1 MYQYKLATRDALDG
15 DGTEWYLKRTDK
27 PSSSTDLVT
36 SLPAIAVPGTLWWA
50 QLSDLR
56 KRLGEV
62 RYGAQD
68 GLWARAI
75 TWEDESRGL
84 SHNGFHQKVYGLNLG
99 LDHIVRQDEKSMWL
113 IGGNLKTFHAEQDI
127 QTRAGGDG
135 ETDSWGLNLYATWAD
150 WDGYYADF
158 VLSFDHYDQK
168 MHTTMTDWQRVR
180 GDYNTYGLGASIE
193 IGRMFSSTQ
202 DDEGWGAWYS
212 NWFIEPQA
220 QLAYY
225 WVKGKD
231 FTLDNG
237 MQVSQGDG
245 DSLTGRLG
253 VVLGKKYNYGKNRAE
268 VDKRYAQF
276 YLEGG
281 VKQELAGRQHVS
293 VNDVRFSGDMG
304 GTRIYDGAGFDW
316 NLTDQTRL
324 YAQIERENGDR
335 YDRDYYLTAGI
346 KYQY

>member
-1 MYQYKLATRDALDG
+1 MPGVYQYKLATRDALDG

-150 WDGYYADF
+150 WDGYYARFRPVFRPLRPENAYHDDR
-158 VLSFDHYDQK
+158 LA
-168 MHTTMTDWQRVR
+168 TRP
-180 GDYNTYGLGASIE
+180 
-193 IGRMFSSTQ
+193 GRLQHLRAGRFHRNRQ
-202 DDEGWGAWYS
+202 DV
-212 NWFIEPQA
+212 F
-220 QLAYY
+220 LH
-225 WVKGKD
+225 
-231 FTLDNG
+231 
-237 MQVSQGDG
+237 
-245 DSLTGRLG
+245 TGR
-253 VVLGKKYNYGKNRAE
+253 
-268 VDKRYAQF
+268 
-276 YLEGG
+276 
-281 VKQELAGRQHVS
+281 
-293 VNDVRFSGDMG
+293 
-304 GTRIYDGAGFDW
+304 
-316 NLTDQTRL
+316 
-324 YAQIERENGDR
+324 
-335 YDRDYYLTAGI
+335 
-346 KYQY
+346 